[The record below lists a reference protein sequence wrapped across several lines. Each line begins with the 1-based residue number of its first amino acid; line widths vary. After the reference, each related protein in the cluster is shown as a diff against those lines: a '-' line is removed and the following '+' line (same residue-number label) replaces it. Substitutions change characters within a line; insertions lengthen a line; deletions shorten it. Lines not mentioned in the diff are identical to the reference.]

1 MDDFLMSARW
11 RSTAG
16 PTAEAAP
23 LRRHGAAAKPLAVRL
38 ASGDNRR
45 RMTAAALTPSGSA
58 EPHICDVLIAERAP
72 RLTRSAF
79 WPVVRPVLYKL
90 LNYRQA
96 VRMADAVQ
104 PLSGSEALEY
114 MSDLLDL
121 KVTTMNAE
129 RIPATGRCIIVA
141 NHPTGIADG
150 IAVFDAVRA
159 RRKDAVFFANAD
171 ALRVSPRLGEAVI
184 PVEWVVEKR
193 TREKTR
199 ATLQA
204 AKEAFEAERCVV
216 LFPAGRLARMGKD
229 GSVTDPEW
237 APTAASLARKYAAPV
252 VPIHVSGPYSR
263 LFHWFDQVSQELRDI
278 TLFHELLNKKRKPFF
293 LKVGKPIPAT
303 RLDIDA
309 GKATYALKAFTE
321 RVLPSQPDADFA

>member
-1 MDDFLMSARW
+1 
-11 RSTAG
+11 
-16 PTAEAAP
+16 
-23 LRRHGAAAKPLAVRL
+23 
-38 ASGDNRR
+38 
-45 RMTAAALTPSGSA
+45 MTAPALTPSGSQ
-58 EPHICDVLIAERAP
+58 PHVVDVLIAERAP
-72 RLTRSAF
+72 RLTASPF
-79 WPVVRPVLYKL
+79 WPLVRPFLYKA

-96 VRMADAVQ
+96 VRMANAVQ
-104 PLSGSEALEY
+104 PLSGAQALDY

-121 KVTTMNAE
+121 KVSVMNGD
-129 RIPATGRCIIVA
+129 RIPTSGRCIVVA

-150 IAVFDAVRA
+150 IAVFDAIKA
-159 RRKDAVFFANAD
+159 RRPDAIFFANAD
-171 ALRVSPRLGEAVI
+171 AVRVSPRLGEAII
-184 PVEWVVEKR
+184 PVEWVHDKR

-204 AKEAFEAERCVV
+204 AREAFEAERCVV
-216 LFPAGRLARMGKD
+216 MFPAGRLARIGKD

-237 APTAASLARKYAAPV
+237 AATAASLARKYDAPV

-263 LFHWFDQVSQELRDI
+263 LFHWFDRFSQELRDI
-278 TLFHELLNKKRKPFF
+278 TLFHELLNKKRKPFA
-293 LKVGKPIPAT
+293 LKVGKPIAPS

>member
-1 MDDFLMSARW
+1 M
-11 RSTAG
+11 
-16 PTAEAAP
+16 TAE
-23 LRRHGAAAKPLAVRL
+23 
-38 ASGDNRR
+38 
-45 RMTAAALTPSGSA
+45 TALTPVRPT
-58 EPHICDVLIAERAP
+58 PHICDVLIAERAP
-72 RLTRSAF
+72 RLTRSVA

-96 VRMADAVQ
+96 VRMADAVK
-104 PLSGSEALEY
+104 PLSGAEALDY

-121 KVTTMNAE
+121 KVSVLNGE
-129 RIPATGRCIIVA
+129 RIPATGRCVIVA

-150 IAVFDAVRA
+150 IAVFDAIKA
-159 RRKDAVFFANAD
+159 RRPDAIFFANAD
-171 ALRVSPRLGEAVI
+171 ALRVSPRLGETII
-184 PVEWVVEKR
+184 PVEWVHDKR

-216 LFPAGRLARMGKD
+216 MFPAGRLARIGKD

-237 APTAASLARKYAAPV
+237 AVTAASLARKYAAPV
-252 VPIHVSGPYSR
+252 VPVHVAGPYSR

-278 TLFHELLNKKRKPFF
+278 TLFHELLNKRKKAFH
-293 LKVGKPIPAT
+293 LKVGKPIPPS

-309 GKATYALKAFTE
+309 AKATYALKAFTE